1 MRIMKFSG
9 AFIISVTLYL
19 LILLSIGIKVDY
31 PNHSELTI
39 LELVDSTEEKLY
51 VSENSKPIEQ
61 NYVLKRFPSI
71 VDIGDLSTPHVKT
84 PENKNL
90 GVLDIPQ
97 IDLKLTD
104 NSEVEFLVEVK
115 SQPILSEGLVEKNIN
130 AVVKYQKIGVVRD
143 ALGSVAESITL
154 GNVEVPP
161 LSIPPPPKGEAGGRV
176 IGKGRI
182 PQNNSGDPLDQSP
195 KGEAG
200 GRVIGKGRTPQNNSG
215 DPLDQLQIPSVVHN
229 LPTVNQNNRNILRN
243 PKTKVR
249 VVEQVQ
255 QNRNTAPKEKKKVVV
270 KPMLPD
276 NSTRVIISIDSSPQQ
291 NLSNPPNSA
300 VYNDVYHKNYGTNP
314 FIDTE
319 DENLSTF
326 GMDVDTASYSMT
338 QRYLRDNYLPP
349 PEAIR
354 VEEFINSFDYNYE
367 PPKDETFAIQIEGAP
382 SKFGEGK
389 RLKMLRIGIQGRD
402 IPDTHRQDA
411 ILTFVI
417 DVSGSMKDENRLELV
432 KNALRFLL
440 NQLRPGDKVGI
451 AAFRNY
457 AYVVLP
463 HTGIE
468 NREFILQA
476 INKLYADGSTNAE
489 AGLRIGYDLALK
501 NLRANSINRVILCS
515 DGVANQGQTGYEAIL
530 NEINRYVEE
539 GITLT
544 TVGFGMGNYNDVLL
558 EQLANNGNGSYTYV
572 NTLKEARRIF
582 EEDLTGTLQT
592 IAKDAKIQVEF
603 NPETVSRFRLIGYEN
618 RSLAHEDFRK
628 DDVDAGEVGAG
639 HSVTALYE
647 IKLHKEVNGKLA
659 TVYIRHEESDTQ
671 EVEEISQAITIEE
684 LKPTFNDTT
693 LEFQFVATV
702 AEFAEILRGSHWAKH
717 GNLEV
722 VQQVLERVLPQIQ
735 SNTVQEK
742 QRKDELLNLVR
753 IVRRLKKQVEG

>member
-1 MRIMKFSG
+1 MKFSR
-9 AFIISVTLYL
+9 ALFISVTLHL
-19 LILLSIGIKVDY
+19 LILLSIGFKVDY
-31 PNHSELTI
+31 PNDSELTI
-39 LELVDSTEEKLY
+39 LELVDSIEEKLN

-97 IDLKLTD
+97 IELKLTD
-104 NSEVEFLVEVK
+104 NSEVEFLVEIK
-115 SQPILSEGLVEKNIN
+115 SQPILSEGLAEKNIN
-130 AVVKYQKIGVVRD
+130 ADVKYQEIGVARD

-161 LSIPPPPKGEAGGRV
+161 LSIPPPPKGE
-176 IGKGRI
+176 
-182 PQNNSGDPLDQSP
+182 P
-195 KGEAG
+195 G

-215 DPLDQLQIPSVVHN
+215 DPLDQLQIPSVVYN
-229 LPTVNQNNRNILRN
+229 FPTVNQNNRNILRN

-255 QNRNTAPKEKKKVVV
+255 QNRNTAPKEKKKMVV

-276 NSTRVIISIDSSPQQ
+276 NSTRVIINIDSTPQQ
-291 NLSNPPNSA
+291 NQSNPPNSA

-326 GMDVDTASYSMT
+326 GMDVDTASYTLT
-338 QRYLRDNYLPP
+338 QRYLRDNHLPP
-349 PEAIR
+349 QDAIR

-367 PPKDETFAIQIEGAP
+367 PPKDETFAIHLEGSP
-382 SKFGEGK
+382 SKFGKGK

-417 DVSGSMKDENRLELV
+417 DVSGSMKEENRLGLV
-432 KNALRFLL
+432 KNALRPLL

-451 AAFRNY
+451 AAFRTD

-468 NREFILQA
+468 NRDFILQA

-489 AGLRIGYDLALK
+489 SGLRIGYDLALK
-501 NLRANSINRVILCS
+501 NLKANSINRVILCS

-558 EQLANNGNGSYTYV
+558 EQLANKGNGSYTYV

-582 EEDLTGTLQT
+582 EEDLTGTLQN
-592 IAKDAKIQVEF
+592 IATDAKIQVEF

-628 DDVDAGEVGAG
+628 DNVDAGEVGTG

-647 IKLHKEVNGKLA
+647 IKLHKEVEGKLA
-659 TVYIRHEESDTQ
+659 TVYIRHEDPDTQ
-671 EVEEISQAITIEE
+671 EVEEINQAITIEE

-722 VQQVLERVLPQIQ
+722 IQQVLERVLPQIQ

-753 IVRRLKKQVEG
+753 ILRRLKKQVEG

>member
-1 MRIMKFSG
+1 MKFSR
-9 AFIISVTLYL
+9 ALFISVTLHL
-19 LILLSIGIKVDY
+19 LIPLSIGFKVDY
-31 PNHSELTI
+31 PNDPELTI
-39 LELVDSTEEKLY
+39 LELVDSIEEKLN

-104 NSEVEFLVEVK
+104 NSEVEFLVEIK
-115 SQPILSEGLVEKNIN
+115 SQPILSEGLAEKNIN
-130 AVVKYQKIGVVRD
+130 ADVKYQEIGVARD
-143 ALGSVAESITL
+143 ALGSVTESITL
-154 GNVEVPP
+154 GNVEVPL
-161 LSIPPPPKGEAGGRV
+161 LSIPPPPKGE
-176 IGKGRI
+176 
-182 PQNNSGDPLDQSP
+182 P
-195 KGEAG
+195 G

-255 QNRNTAPKEKKKVVV
+255 QNRNTAPKEKKKMVV

-276 NSTRVIISIDSSPQQ
+276 NSTRVIINIDSTPQQ
-291 NLSNPPNSA
+291 NQSNPPNSA

-326 GMDVDTASYSMT
+326 GMDVDTASYTLT
-338 QRYLRDNYLPP
+338 QRYLQDNHLPP
-349 PEAIR
+349 QDAIR

-367 PPKDETFAIQIEGAP
+367 PPKDETFAIHLEGSP

-402 IPDTHRQDA
+402 IPDMHRQDA

-417 DVSGSMKDENRLELV
+417 DVSGSMKEENRLGLV
-432 KNALRFLL
+432 KNALRPLL

-451 AAFRNY
+451 AAFRTD

-468 NREFILQA
+468 NRDFILQA

-501 NLRANSINRVILCS
+501 NLKANSINRVILCS

-558 EQLANNGNGSYTYV
+558 EQLANKGNGSYTYV

-582 EEDLTGTLQT
+582 EEDLTGTLQN
-592 IAKDAKIQVEF
+592 IATDAKIQVEF

-628 DDVDAGEVGAG
+628 DNVDAGEVGTG

-647 IKLHKEVNGKLA
+647 IKLHKEVEGKLA
-659 TVYIRHEESDTQ
+659 TVYIRHEDHDTQ
-671 EVEEISQAITIEE
+671 EVEEINQAITIEE

-753 IVRRLKKQVEG
+753 ILRRLKKQVEG